1 MSPPAALERDMTDA
15 QRLVEEIGRE
25 LGPTEQEIRHH
36 PYLTALEAG
45 RVRREELPRFA
56 GEQYHIIRSDLR
68 SVALLLNRFGTTP
81 SGPFFQAVLGGETAA
96 LAALGAFAAAVGM
109 DDAGLEAYEPAP
121 GSHAYTAFMAWLALY
136 GSAAEVAAGFLVN
149 FAAWGANCGRMSRA
163 LRDRYGLT
171 EKARLSSISSPLP
184 LPGSR
189 TRRPRWSPMVSP
201 AVPIPASSSVR
212 PGSSRAMRSS
222 TGTRCTPSRAG
233 RAGEAPPTAA
243 TSTLTTATAKTRAQS
258 RPRQRRLGRSRNA
271 FLA

>member
-1 MSPPAALERDMTDA
+1 MTDA
-15 QRLVEEIGRE
+15 RRLVEEIGRE

-36 PYLTALEAG
+36 PYVTALEAG

-96 LAALGAFAAAVGM
+96 LVALGAFGAAVGM

-171 EKARLSSISSPLP
+171 EKATAFFDLFAA
-184 LPGSR
+184 
-189 TRRPRWSPMVSP
+189 SP
-201 AVPIPASSSVR
+201 AEFESQAMAVVAGGLARSADPRLIK
-212 PGSSRAMRSS
+212 RAARLLQGYEKLFWDTLHAFS
-222 TGTRCTPSRAG
+222 
-233 RAGEAPPTAA
+233 GE
-243 TSTLTTATAKTRAQS
+243 
-258 RPRQRRLGRSRNA
+258 
-271 FLA
+271 